1 MVFKVAPQPLPPLL
15 YLPSSAVSGVPAF
28 MWFNNSK
35 KGVGVGGRG
44 RKRVLVATP
53 CTLRLLF
60 FYHRL
65 FFLCSSVC
73 DAVLYFSAVWAA
85 CVQLTTVPH
94 WIKSADYKNIQTDQT
109 GFQESLNQSKV
120 KTAEREASGYLQK
133 ERRSRHWGRVGRWV
147 GDEN

>member
-1 MVFKVAPQPLPPLL
+1 MAFKVAPQPLPPLL
-15 YLPSSAVSGVPAF
+15 CIFLHQLSQVFLHSCDSIIQ
-28 MWFNNSK
+28 K
-35 KGVGVGGRG
+35 KEGARV

-65 FFLCSSVC
+65 LFLCSSVC
-73 DAVLYFSAVWAA
+73 DAILYFSAVWAA

-94 WIKSADYKNIQTDQT
+94 WIKSADYKNIQKDQT

-147 GDEN
+147 GDES